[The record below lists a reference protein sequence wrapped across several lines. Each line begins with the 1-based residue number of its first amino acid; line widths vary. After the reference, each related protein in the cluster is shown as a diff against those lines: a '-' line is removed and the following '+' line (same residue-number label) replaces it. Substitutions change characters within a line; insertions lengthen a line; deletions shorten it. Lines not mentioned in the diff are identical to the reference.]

1 MGGQSLFSIL
11 NTLHMLGESMML
23 QLVWKALKQQV
34 LNEAGADAMQNKKP
48 TLHGLIYTTA
58 KQKKKLATERL
69 P

>member
-1 MGGQSLFSIL
+1 
-11 NTLHMLGESMML
+11 MLGESMML

-58 KQKKKLATERL
+58 KQKKNEIIAVTFFKQEHVVMCATWN
-69 P
+69 

>member
-1 MGGQSLFSIL
+1 
-11 NTLHMLGESMML
+11 MLGESMML

-48 TLHGLIYTTA
+48 TLHGLIYTTV
-58 KQKKKLATERL
+58 KKKKKTKKTGHRAVTLVSFPSL